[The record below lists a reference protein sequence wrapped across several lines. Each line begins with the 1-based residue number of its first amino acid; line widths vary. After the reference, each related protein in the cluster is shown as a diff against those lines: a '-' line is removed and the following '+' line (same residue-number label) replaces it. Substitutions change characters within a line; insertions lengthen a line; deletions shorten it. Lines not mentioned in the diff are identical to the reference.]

1 MIRAMAK
8 LLYRLFGVGKMPDGV
23 RSEFASENVL
33 YLAEGIRVSLNRSGH
48 VPVVSVGAGVNVGVG
63 AFAVTD
69 RRVIGTRGRAKWVD
83 VPSEVTTNGP
93 ATLTLDGTGPHVRF
107 DLDRVHP
114 SFQGEMR
121 IDFRQE
127 LSESDLARF
136 PARELSFP
144 VDPQKVMRLFGS
156 LRKLPD
162 PDQSAGTGGSGRSP
176 EA

>member
-1 MIRAMAK
+1 
-8 LLYRLFGVGKMPDGV
+8 
-23 RSEFASENVL
+23 
-33 YLAEGIRVSLNRSGH
+33 
-48 VPVVSVGAGVNVGVG
+48 
-63 AFAVTD
+63 
-69 RRVIGTRGRAKWVD
+69 
-83 VPSEVTTNGP
+83 
-93 ATLTLDGTGPHVRF
+93 VRF
-107 DLDRVHP
+107 DLGRVHP

-127 LSESDLARF
+127 LSESDLAWF